1 MSDRKYYW
9 RHCYIFSEVIGAF
22 CIKLFLGMG
31 MIMKFLLMILTLN
44 IALFA
49 SQLDTYAK
57 TMGFERDY
65 TQAMVEAKKSHK
77 AVMLLMTREDCPWCR
92 KFERVVLNDDTVKQ
106 RLAQEVVVVIV
117 DKNLDKTH
125 FPSKK
130 YKSFFSPKG
139 FFISPFNE
147 KVLLEMNG
155 YVKKEDFINELD
167 KVKSKMNK

>member
-1 MSDRKYYW
+1 
-9 RHCYIFSEVIGAF
+9 
-22 CIKLFLGMG
+22 
-31 MIMKFLLMILTLN
+31 
-44 IALFA
+44 
-49 SQLDTYAK
+49 
-57 TMGFERDY
+57 
-65 TQAMVEAKKSHK
+65 
-77 AVMLLMTREDCPWCR
+77 MLLMTREACPWCR
-92 KFERVVLNDDTVKQ
+92 KFERVVLNDDIVKQ

-139 FFISPFNE
+139 FFISPSNE